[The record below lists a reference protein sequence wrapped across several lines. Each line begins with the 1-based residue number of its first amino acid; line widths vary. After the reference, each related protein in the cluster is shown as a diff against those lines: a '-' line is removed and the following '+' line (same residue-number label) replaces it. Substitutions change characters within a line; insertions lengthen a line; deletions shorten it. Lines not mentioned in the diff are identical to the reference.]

1 MFKLFSHK
9 DAKSGVPRVTPWGDT
24 FVCLVQP
31 VTQPVT
37 FFCSFFY
44 YFIFIFLTING
55 NKSKKDTHR
64 TALKVTGDGW

>member
-9 DAKSGVPRVTPWGDT
+9 DAKLGFASVTTFGDA

-37 FFCSFFY
+37 FFLPFFY

-55 NKSKKDTHR
+55 NKSKKRHIHKLR
-64 TALKVTGDGW
+64 W